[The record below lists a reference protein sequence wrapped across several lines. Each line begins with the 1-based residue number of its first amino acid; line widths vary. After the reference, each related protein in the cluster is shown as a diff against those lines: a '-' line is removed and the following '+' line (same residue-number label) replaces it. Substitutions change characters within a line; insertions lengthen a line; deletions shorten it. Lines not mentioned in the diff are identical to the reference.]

1 MALWVPRK
9 TLAVVAAGGYATA
22 FWLFS
27 EYPHGGCFGGAMV
40 DWPPGSAAA
49 LPGRWQQREQ
59 SASAPCTTKA
69 QQAKAISVRQW
80 KFDAKKPSRR
90 AQAGLADLSWVYVS
104 FPDIAIQ
111 RTCRFQ
117 PRRHDDPGELHTG
130 ALRTT
135 SRHGDPTHAF
145 QRGSVLRRD

>member
-1 MALWVPRK
+1 MFHQDSDKLAEVPLRHK
-9 TLAVVAAGGYATA
+9 ERSKIQPVLSSNIAPDAAVTWGPADGR
-22 FWLFS
+22 
-27 EYPHGGCFGGAMV
+27 AMV
-40 DWPPGSAAA
+40 DLTPPAA

-90 AQAGLADLSWVYVS
+90 AQAGLADSRWVYVS
-104 FPDIAIQ
+104 FPDIAIH

-117 PRRHDDPGELHTG
+117 SRRHDDPGELHTG
-130 ALRTT
+130 ELRTT
-135 SRHGDPTHAF
+135 SRHA
-145 QRGSVLRRD
+145 